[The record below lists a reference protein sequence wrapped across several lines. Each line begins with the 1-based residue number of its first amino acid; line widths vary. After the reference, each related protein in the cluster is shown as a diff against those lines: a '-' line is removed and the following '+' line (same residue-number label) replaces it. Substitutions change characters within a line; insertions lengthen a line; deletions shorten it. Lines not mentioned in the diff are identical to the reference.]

1 MASPESEA
9 LKTLYRGW
17 AAALAANPEMPL
29 DELRLMFEHWGD
41 VTAEPGGVDYIETN
55 AGGVPALWAVPK
67 GCAEDR
73 VVPCLHG
80 GGYVTASMY
89 THRKVYGHLA
99 KTIGCRALI
108 LHYRRAPE
116 HVHPAPVDD
125 AVTAYRWLLDQGI
138 APGHIALTG
147 DSAGGALAVTTLLR
161 ARERNLPMP
170 AATMPLSP
178 WVDMEITGETLV
190 SNREKDA
197 IVQKE
202 VVEAMATTFLG
213 EGGNRKDPLA
223 NPLYAG
229 LKACRRCTFRWVAM
243 RRYWTTAAGSPSVPE
258 RPASTSGWTCSRK
271 CSTSS
276 TFPRDM
282 RRRRTMRS
290 ANWPSGCGRSW
301 ASPDAVFRAFGFAG
315 PGPGVGD
322 LGLAEQA
329 NSHATLSTAS
339 NTGGRVAG
347 PMFFR
352 GAIQAAR

>member
-1 MASPESEA
+1 MASRESEA

-17 AAALAANPEMPL
+17 TAALAANPEMPL
-29 DELRLMFEHWGD
+29 DELRLMFERWGD
-41 VTAEPGGVDYIETN
+41 VTAEPGGVDYLETN

-73 VVPCLHG
+73 VLLCLHG

-99 KTIGCRALI
+99 KAIGCRALI

-125 AVTAYRWLLDQGI
+125 AVAAYRWLLDQGI

-178 WVDMEITGETLV
+178 WVDLEITGETLV

-202 VVEAMATTFLG
+202 VVEVMATTFLG

-223 NPLYAG
+223 NPLYADLEG
-229 LKACRRCTFRWVAM
+229 LPPMYIQVGGDETLLDDSRRLAERARKAGVDIRLDEFPECNTSSIFPPGM
-243 RRYWTTAAGSPSVPE
+243 RR
-258 RPASTSGWTCSRK
+258 K
-271 CSTSS
+271 
-276 TFPRDM
+276 
-282 RRRRTMRS
+282 RTMRS
-290 ANWPSGCGRSW
+290 ASWPSGCGRSW
-301 ASPDAVFRAFGFAG
+301 ASLEV
-315 PGPGVGD
+315 V
-322 LGLAEQA
+322 LAL
-329 NSHATLSTAS
+329 N
-339 NTGGRVAG
+339 
-347 PMFFR
+347 
-352 GAIQAAR
+352 

>member
-1 MASPESEA
+1 MASRESEA

-29 DELRLMFEHWGD
+29 DELRLMFEQWGD
-41 VTAEPGGVDYIETN
+41 VTAEPGGVDYLETN

-73 VVPCLHG
+73 VLLCIHG

-99 KTIGCRALI
+99 KAIACRALI

-125 AVTAYRWLLDQGI
+125 AVAAYRWLLDQGV

-178 WVDMEITGETLV
+178 WVDLEITGETLV

-202 VVEAMATTFLG
+202 VVEVMAATFLG
-213 EGGNRKDPLA
+213 EGGNRWDPSA
-223 NPLYAG
+223 NPLYADLKG
-229 LKACRRCTFRWVAM
+229 LPPMYIQVGGDETLLDDSRRLAECAKKAGVDVKLDEFPEMQHVFHFSAGHAPEADDAIRKLAEWV
-243 RRYWTTAAGSPSVPE
+243 
-258 RPASTSGWTCSRK
+258 RPK
-271 CSTSS
+271 
-276 TFPRDM
+276 
-282 RRRRTMRS
+282 
-290 ANWPSGCGRSW
+290 
-301 ASPDAVFRAFGFAG
+301 
-315 PGPGVGD
+315 
-322 LGLAEQA
+322 LGLA
-329 NSHATLSTAS
+329 
-339 NTGGRVAG
+339 
-347 PMFFR
+347 
-352 GAIQAAR
+352 